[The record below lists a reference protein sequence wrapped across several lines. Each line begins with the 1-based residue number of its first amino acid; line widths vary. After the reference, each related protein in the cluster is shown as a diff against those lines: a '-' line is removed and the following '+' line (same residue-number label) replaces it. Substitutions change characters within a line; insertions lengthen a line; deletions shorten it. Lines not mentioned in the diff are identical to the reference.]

1 MNSSEADP
9 GRLLASRY
17 RLEEVLGTGG
27 MGRVWKGTDTLLD
40 RPVAVKELTT
50 PANLPPHE
58 IEVLRTRMLREARSA
73 AQLSHP
79 SIITVFDVA
88 EEDGRPW
95 IVMELVRGPSLGDL
109 VKADGV
115 IGVGRASG
123 IGEQMAAG
131 LAEAHG
137 RGIVHRD
144 VKPGNVLIAGNDRA
158 VLTDF
163 GIAHLDGSTHLTSTG
178 LLIGSPSYLAPEVAQ
193 GQSATPASDLWS
205 LGVTLY
211 QAVEGALPFDR
222 PTPMATLTAIV
233 TQDLP
238 EAERAGAL
246 RPLLEALCEKRP
258 EDRPTVAEA
267 RARLR
272 EVRDAEEAAG
282 SAPAVAPTLATTAP
296 ADLSRAEEADV
307 AEAASA
313 APSGGVPGE
322 STGADG
328 TAEAAMSAG
337 TPAEASAGR
346 LAKGAAAVAGT
357 PAGPP
362 APSSAS
368 ARGAAR
374 GGRSGRRALLVVA
387 AVLVLLV
394 AGATASVLVSMNR
407 PGAGSDAGLV
417 DGSQEA
423 GADAGGD
430 SSAAESEAD
439 AAGGAG
445 ADDADEPV
453 AGESEEADEPEEVE
467 ESDDEWDF
475 LVRHD
480 DPSGFSVDVPEDWTE
495 ERRDHM
501 VYFHN
506 PDGGYLLVD
515 QTDDPNPD
523 AGDDWREFEP
533 SARDRFGGYEL
544 TGIEDVEADW
554 ADDYVSAADW
564 EFTYDGS
571 GGRMHAINRGFHTED
586 KGYALFLVASN
597 DDPEANR
604 ALLDRMSRTFE
615 PAA

>member
-9 GRLLASRY
+9 GRLLARRY

-109 VKADGV
+109 IKSDGAL
-115 IGVGRASG
+115 GVSRAAN

-137 RGIVHRD
+137 CGIVHRD
-144 VKPGNVLIAGNDRA
+144 IKPGNVLIAGNDRA

-178 LLIGSPSYLAPEVAQ
+178 LLIGSPSYLAPEVAH
-193 GQSATPASDLWS
+193 GHSATPASDLWA
-205 LGVTLY
+205 LGITLY
-211 QAVEGALPFDR
+211 QAVEGVLPFDR

-238 EAERAGAL
+238 EAANAGPL

-258 EDRPTVAEA
+258 EDRPSVHEA

-272 EVRDAEEAAG
+272 EIRDAEEAGAAASSAPTLVTTVPAALPAVAPEREGAGEEAAG
-282 SAPAVAPTLATTAP
+282 SATGGREP
-296 ADLSRAEEADV
+296 
-307 AEAASA
+307 EAALHAGAGDAGALHAGAGDAAGSA
-313 APSGGVPGE
+313 PPAPRARPSVWTTRRVLLFAAGLVFTFVLIPGMAYLTSE
-322 STGADG
+322 RGDAGLADG
-328 TAEAAMSAG
+328 SSGQAAVDGGGEESAG
-337 TPAEASAGR
+337 AGEPGGGGAAEASED
-346 LAKGAAAVAGT
+346 AAA
-357 PAGPP
+357 
-362 APSSAS
+362 
-368 ARGAAR
+368 
-374 GGRSGRRALLVVA
+374 
-387 AVLVLLV
+387 
-394 AGATASVLVSMNR
+394 
-407 PGAGSDAGLV
+407 
-417 DGSQEA
+417 EA
-423 GADAGGD
+423 E
-430 SSAAESEAD
+430 ES
-439 AAGGAG
+439 
-445 ADDADEPV
+445 
-453 AGESEEADEPEEVE
+453 PEEDASE
-467 ESDDEWDF
+467 DDEWDF
-475 LVRHD
+475 LVRHE
-480 DPSGFSVDVPEDWTE
+480 DPTGFSVDVPEGWTE
-495 ERRDHM
+495 ERDGSM
-501 VYFHN
+501 VYFRN

-515 QTDDPNPD
+515 QTDDPNED
-523 AGDDWREFEP
+523 AGDDWRALEP
-533 SARDRFGGYEL
+533 RARGGFPGYTM
-544 TGIEDVEADW
+544 TGIEDVDADW

-564 EFTYDGS
+564 EFTYDGRD
-571 GGRMHAINRGFHTED
+571 GRMHGINRGFHTED

-597 DDPEANR
+597 DHPEVNR
-604 ALLDRMSRTFE
+604 ALLDRMSETFE
-615 PAA
+615 PAS

>member
-109 VKADGV
+109 VKSDGV
-115 IGVGRASG
+115 IGVGRAAG
-123 IGEQMAAG
+123 IGEQMTAG

-211 QAVEGALPFDR
+211 QAVEGGLPFDR

-233 TQDLP
+233 MQDLP
-238 EAERAGAL
+238 EMTRAGAL

-258 EDRPTVAEA
+258 EDRPTVTEA

-272 EVRDAEEAAG
+272 EIRDAEEAAG
-282 SAPAVAPTLATTAP
+282 TASAVAPTLATTVP
-296 ADLSRAEEADV
+296 ADLPQASDEGAS
-307 AEAASA
+307 EAASA
-313 APSGGVPGE
+313 APDQEVPGE
-322 STGADG
+322 PTGADG
-328 TAEAAMSAG
+328 ASEAAES
-337 TPAEASAGR
+337 
-346 LAKGAAAVAGT
+346 AAAAD
-357 PAGPP
+357 
-362 APSSAS
+362 APV
-368 ARGAAR
+368 RGAAR
-374 GGRSGRRALLVVA
+374 GGREAREARGGRGGSQRRTLLVVA

-394 AGATASVLVSMNR
+394 AGATTSVLLSMNR

-423 GADAGGD
+423 GVGGGD
-430 SSAAESEAD
+430 PSAAESEEEAAAEGEGEGDQAD
-439 AAGGAG
+439 AE
-445 ADDADEPV
+445 EPE
-453 AGESEEADEPEEVE
+453 AEESEEP
-467 ESDDEWDF
+467 DDEWDF

-480 DPSGFSVDVPEDWTE
+480 DPTGFSVDVPEDWNE
-495 ERRDHM
+495 ERDGNM
-501 VYFHN
+501 VYFRN

-533 SARDRFGGYEL
+533 TARGNFGGYDL
-544 TGIEDVEADW
+544 MGIEDVEADW
-554 ADDYVSAADW
+554 TDDYVSAADW
-564 EFTYDGS
+564 EFTYGRDDD
-571 GGRMHAINRGFHTED
+571 RMHAINRGFHTEE

-604 ALLDRMSRTFE
+604 ALLDRMSETFE